1 MSMSGNGT
9 TEVNIFGQTYHI
21 QGGGN
26 AEQARQA
33 AALVDE
39 KMNLIAS
46 QVRSPDRFRVAVL
59 AALHLADEYLTARQ
73 QVAGIDKD
81 VAARSEQIAAL
92 LDKLEEAEEEPPSYY
107 HAAS

>member
-1 MSMSGNGT
+1 MSANGT

-21 QGGGN
+21 QGGGDS
-26 AEQARQA
+26 EQARQA

-39 KMNLIAS
+39 KMKLIAS
-46 QVRSPDRFRVAVL
+46 QVRSPERFRVAVL

-73 QVAGIDKD
+73 QAAGIEKD
-81 VAARSEQIAAL
+81 VAVRSEQIVAL
-92 LDKLEEAEEEPPSYY
+92 LDKLEEPEEDSPSYY

>member
-1 MSMSGNGT
+1 MSTNGA
-9 TEVNIFGQTYHI
+9 TEVNIFGQTYHV
-21 QGGGN
+21 QGEGDT
-26 AEQARQA
+26 EQAREA

-59 AALHLADEYLTARQ
+59 AALHLADEYLTARRQ
-73 QVAGIDKD
+73 LAGIEQD
-81 VAARSEQIAAL
+81 VARRSEQIAAL
-92 LDKLEEAEEEPPSYY
+92 LDKLDEPEDESPSYY

>member
-1 MSMSGNGT
+1 MSANRT
-9 TEVNIFGQTYHI
+9 TEVNIFGQTYNI

-26 AEQARQA
+26 EEQARQA
-33 AALVDE
+33 AELVDE

-59 AALHLADEYLTARQ
+59 AALHLADEYLTAQ
-73 QVAGIDKD
+73 QRVAD
-81 VAARSEQIAAL
+81 VEQSVTAKSQRITAL
-92 LDKLEEAEEEPPSYY
+92 LDDLDKPEESEPLY